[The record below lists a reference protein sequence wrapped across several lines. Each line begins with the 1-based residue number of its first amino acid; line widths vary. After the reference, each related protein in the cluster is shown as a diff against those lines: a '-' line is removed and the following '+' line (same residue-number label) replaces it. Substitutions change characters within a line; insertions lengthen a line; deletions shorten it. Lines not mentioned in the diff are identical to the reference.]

1 MVSRAVMSWEVAM
14 PIDSERGLGRDPDEI
29 LRQIKEAEESD
40 ERSLGK
46 LKIFFG
52 YAAGVGKTYA
62 MLEEAQDLKRKGIDV
77 VAGYI
82 EPHARAETAA
92 MAEGLEAVETRAVE
106 HKGIDLRE
114 LDTDAVLYRRP
125 QVVLVDELAHTNA
138 PGSRHRKRY
147 RDIEELLHAGIN
159 VLTTVNVQ
167 HLEGLNDKIA
177 SISHITVAERVPDYV
192 FDQADMVE
200 LIDIEPDDLIE
211 RLQAGKIYLPE
222 RSRTALSNFFSRTN
236 LGALREIALRRMA
249 DRMARRSVVDP
260 SSRTDA
266 GEDVLVLLTSSPD
279 NAKAVRAAANMAGAY
294 HGHLTAVMVEA
305 SRSSRQDAATRHR
318 LRENLELAEELGGE
332 VVTLQGDDPA
342 VLVSQYAASAGI
354 TQLVVEGEADD
365 RPKPW
370 RRSLADRLS
379 RLSYGAS
386 VTVVPVRTGVQN
398 RSSLPIPAFGW
409 SGKDLFYAAVSISV
423 ATALGLITY
432 EIGLSSS
439 IVLMLYML
447 FSIVFALKAES
458 FWYAALVSFG
468 SMLAY
473 NYCFTVPR
481 FTFNAYGIT
490 YPVIFV
496 VLTVS
501 TLLVSS
507 LMIRMKKQG
516 LTMVRRAYRTEVLLD
531 SSRKLQSAKNVD
543 ECFGCTAEQIMKIF
557 DRPVVFYEA
566 SPDATLG
573 KPTVFDVPGSGGG
586 DTSSSG
592 LVAPREQAVAAWV
605 AANSH
610 RAGATT
616 DTLADV
622 RCLYLPARGRERV
635 FAVAGLVVEQG
646 GEELEPFEKNLL
658 LMVVDE
664 CGHALERLALSI
676 RERDMELRMEKET
689 LRANLLRTISHDL
702 RTPLTSISGDADIL
716 LADGERMDVDRRRS
730 MYRDIREESQ
740 WLVGL
745 VENLLS
751 ITRIEDRGVEI
762 SQEPELVEDV
772 ISEALAHIDRRA
784 EDHDVRVDVSP
795 EMLMA
800 RMDSRL
806 IVQVVLNLV
815 NNAVLHTPS
824 GTRIDVFARRVERPC
839 GTMVRISVRDRGPG
853 IPTEEKAHAFDM
865 FYNGSGQGVSG
876 DHRRGIGIGL
886 SICKSI
892 IEAHGSVLELGD
904 VRPHGCDF
912 SFELPEAKAAGFLE
926 ESE

>member
-1 MVSRAVMSWEVAM
+1 M
-14 PIDSERGLGRDPDEI
+14 
-29 LRQIKEAEESD
+29 
-40 ERSLGK
+40 
-46 LKIFFG
+46 
-52 YAAGVGKTYA
+52 
-62 MLEEAQDLKRKGIDV
+62 
-77 VAGYI
+77 
-82 EPHARAETAA
+82 
-92 MAEGLEAVETRAVE
+92 
-106 HKGIDLRE
+106 
-114 LDTDAVLYRRP
+114 
-125 QVVLVDELAHTNA
+125 
-138 PGSRHRKRY
+138 
-147 RDIEELLHAGIN
+147 
-159 VLTTVNVQ
+159 
-167 HLEGLNDKIA
+167 
-177 SISHITVAERVPDYV
+177 
-192 FDQADMVE
+192 
-200 LIDIEPDDLIE
+200 
-211 RLQAGKIYLPE
+211 
-222 RSRTALSNFFSRTN
+222 
-236 LGALREIALRRMA
+236 
-249 DRMARRSVVDP
+249 
-260 SSRTDA
+260 
-266 GEDVLVLLTSSPD
+266 
-279 NAKAVRAAANMAGAY
+279 
-294 HGHLTAVMVEA
+294 
-305 SRSSRQDAATRHR
+305 
-318 LRENLELAEELGGE
+318 
-332 VVTLQGDDPA
+332 
-342 VLVSQYAASAGI
+342 
-354 TQLVVEGEADD
+354 
-365 RPKPW
+365 
-370 RRSLADRLS
+370 
-379 RLSYGAS
+379 
-386 VTVVPVRTGVQN
+386 
-398 RSSLPIPAFGW
+398 
-409 SGKDLFYAAVSISV
+409 
-423 ATALGLITY
+423 GLITY

-458 FWYAALVSFG
+458 FWYVALVSFG

-516 LTMVRRAYRTEVLLD
+516 LTMVRRAYRTEILLD

-912 SFELPEAKAAGFLE
+912 SFELPEAKAAGSLE